1 MVGDEGSTLLIELP
15 SSVESLVD
23 EIAETAGVEAVVL
36 GGSRADRTADA
47 TSDWDLG
54 VFYRGE
60 VDWRVVS
67 RRGDFH
73 PPGSWGRLM
82 NGGAWLTIDDRR
94 VDVILRD
101 LDVVEHWAERAS
113 SGDYELDALLGYSA
127 GFPTYTLVAEVA
139 ASVVLRGRLHVD
151 TTFTDALVA
160 STTFRW
166 GFQRD
171 FSLDYA
177 RAHAARGNR
186 VGVLGN
192 LSRAV
197 FEEAHRRMCE
207 RRRWVLNEKRLVDS
221 AGLSAVDQEFAHV
234 ADLDDLITRVTAH
247 LLP

>member
-1 MVGDEGSTLLIELP
+1 MTGLVPPLP
-15 SSVESLVD
+15 PSVESLVD
-23 EIAETAGVEAVVL
+23 EIASTSGVEAVVL

-67 RRGDFH
+67 RLGDFH

-82 NGGAWLTIDDRR
+82 NGGAWLTVDDRR

-113 SGDYELDALLGYSA
+113 RGEYELDALLGYTA
-127 GFPTYTLVAEVA
+127 GFPSYTLVAEVA
-139 ASVVLRGRLHVD
+139 ASVVLRGRLEVD
-151 TTFTDALVA
+151 TTFTDDLVA
-160 STTFRW
+160 STTLRW

-171 FSLDYA
+171 FSVDYA
-177 RAHAARGNR
+177 RAHAARVNR

-192 LSRAV
+192 LTRAV

-207 RRRWVLNEKRLVDS
+207 RRQWVLNEKRLVDL
-221 AGLSAVDQEFAHV
+221 AGLSAVDGEFADA
-234 ADLDDLITRVTAH
+234 ADLDDLIARVVSH
-247 LLP
+247 LSR

>member
-1 MVGDEGSTLLIELP
+1 VIELP
-15 SSVESLVD
+15 PSVESFVD
-23 EIAETAGVEAVVL
+23 EIASTSGVEAVVL
-36 GGSRADRTADA
+36 GGSRAEGTADPA
-47 TSDWDLG
+47 SDWDLG

-60 VDWRVVS
+60 VDWRAVS

-113 SGDYELDALLGYSA
+113 RGDYELDALLGYSA

-139 ASVVLRGRLHVD
+139 ASVVVRGRLDVD
-151 TTFTDALVA
+151 TTFTDALVE

-171 FSLDYA
+171 FSVDYA
-177 RAHAARGNR
+177 RSHAARGNR

-192 LSRAV
+192 LTRAV
-197 FEEAHRRMCE
+197 VEEAHRRVCE
-207 RRRWVLNEKRLVDS
+207 GRRWVLNEKRLIDA
-221 AGLSAVDQEFAHV
+221 AGLSTVDPEFADS
-234 ADLDDLITRVTAH
+234 ADLDALIERVTRA
-247 LLP
+247 LRP